1 MLRCLPT
8 RRVVLLVALLAIA
21 SLGPARGVTTS
32 RAYTVPALHA
42 ASAPR
47 ASAAAL
53 MAAGT
58 TRDVCHNGCSY
69 ATIQGAI
76 DNSSP
81 GDTIRIA
88 AGTYF
93 EHLSVPQSLTL
104 VGAGT
109 GQTVVDAGGAAT
121 ALAITTGVS
130 ATVSGVSIQHG
141 RSTGGSAFNARAGNG
156 IDNRGML
163 TLLDSV
169 VVANGGGNGPGV
181 FNAVGG
187 ALMIATSVITGN
199 ANSGLDN
206 AGSAT
211 VISSTIANN
220 FNPAGGGGIANS
232 GVLTVTASTI
242 SGNTAYHGSGG
253 GIANSD
259 VLTVVNSTISGNEA
273 GSSAG
278 TGGGIANSGLLT
290 LSNSTISGNS
300 SAGAGGI
307 YNGAGGS
314 VTVAN
319 TIVAAN
325 SGPPDRSDCLGAL
338 TSRGYNL
345 LGNNGGCAGLID
357 GVNGDRVGTP
367 GSPLDPRLGPLQDN
381 GGPTA
386 THALLPGSPA
396 LDAGD
401 PSGCRDSNGAPLA
414 TDQRGQPRPD
424 AASGRCDIGAYEAEP
439 AAATTATAAASVT
452 PAPSTAAGT
461 PTAAAPSPAAPP
473 TPSPTGAPAPA
484 GPCAPLPL
492 GPAGPFNVFTLGDLT
507 VRGSDIEGAAAAGGN
522 VTLDHFLGGQGP
534 IDTGALP
541 RTNGVP
547 DVLIAGGN
555 LAFPS
560 GAIENGNAVYAGS
573 ATLGDVAF
581 SAGAA
586 LRVAPP
592 PLDFA
597 AAAATL
603 AGLSGYYAGLPA
615 NGTTRAQGDGAIAL
629 SGTDP
634 QLNIFSVPG
643 TALAHAYLLGIDA
656 PAGST
661 VLVNVDGASDGI
673 TNATVTLNGVT
684 ADHVLYNFP
693 QATAL
698 TIHGVYLPGSVLAP
712 SATITFTVGLIEG
725 TLVGRSLAGP
735 AGDTS
740 GQMNS
745 DQTNT
750 PPFGGCLPPAGT
762 ALATATPSP
771 ASPVPVETT
780 APTIAAA
787 TTAPAAAATAVPSA
801 TTASATATTAA
812 ATTAAPTTATG
823 TAPAIPANT
832 ATPTSTASTG
842 GGTPATPAATAT
854 PATATATATNTPVL
868 HPLRLVFASPTAQAD
883 GRLVVHRLVMSER
896 VEGLSPFSRIGLRNE
911 LVLLLP
917 LHKGHPPRH
926 AVFAATVFGRADA
939 DGVWSVSLTLPAPPR
954 FTAPLHASL
963 VASALEPRGFGVS
976 LLARR
981 AAPITLAYAAR

>member
-1 MLRCLPT
+1 MLSCLPT

-21 SLGPARGVTTS
+21 SLGPASGVTTS
-32 RAYTVPALHA
+32 RAYTVPTLHA
-42 ASAPR
+42 ASVPR

-53 MAAGT
+53 VAPGT
-58 TRDVCHNGCSY
+58 TRDVCHNGCPY

-76 DNSSP
+76 NNSSP

-93 EHLSVPQSLTL
+93 EHLSVPKSLIL
-104 VGAGT
+104 VGAGA

-121 ALAITTGVS
+121 ALAITTSVS
-130 ATVSGVSIQHG
+130 ATVSGVLIQHG
-141 RSTGGSAFNARAGNG
+141 RSTGGSAFDARAGNG
-156 IDNRGML
+156 IDNRGVL
-163 TLLDSV
+163 TLLDSI

-181 FNAVGG
+181 FNVVGG
-187 ALMIATSVITGN
+187 ALTIATSVITGN
-199 ANSGLDN
+199 ANGGLDN

-259 VLTVVNSTISGNEA
+259 VLTLSNSTISGNEA

-278 TGGGIANSGLLT
+278 TGGGIANTGVLR

-300 SAGAGGI
+300 SAGTGGI
-307 YNGAGGS
+307 YNGASGS
-314 VTVAN
+314 ITVAN

-325 SGPPDRSDCLGAL
+325 SGPPDRSDCFGAL

-345 LGNNGGCAGLID
+345 LGNNAGCAGLID

-367 GSPLDPRLGPLQDN
+367 SSPLDPRLGPLQDN
-381 GGPTA
+381 GGPTL

-414 TDQRGQPRPD
+414 TDQRGEPRPA

-439 AAATTATAAASVT
+439 AAAATAVPSAT

-461 PTAAAPSPAAPP
+461 PTAAAPSPGAPP
-473 TPSPTGAPAPA
+473 TPSPTGAPVPA

-492 GPAGPFNVFTLGDLT
+492 GPASPFNVFTLGDLT

-534 IDTGALP
+534 IDTRALP
-541 RTNGVP
+541 RTNGTP

-586 LRVAPP
+586 LRIAP

-597 AAAATL
+597 AAATTL

-615 NGTTRAQGDGAIAL
+615 NGTTRAQRDGAIAL
-629 SGTDP
+629 SGTNRR
-634 QLNIFSVPG
+634 LNIFSVPG
-643 TALAHAYLLGIDA
+643 AALAHAYLLTIDA
-656 PAGST
+656 PVGST
-661 VLVNVDGASDGI
+661 VLMNVDGASGGV
-673 TNATVTLNGVT
+673 TNATVTLNGVA
-684 ADHVLYNFP
+684 ADHVLYNFS

-698 TIHGVYLPGSVLAP
+698 TIHGAYLPGSILAP

-725 TLVGRSLAGP
+725 TLVGRSLADP
-735 AGDTS
+735 TGDTLRQLNS
-740 GQMNS
+740 G
-745 DQTNT
+745 QTNT
-750 PPFGGCLPPAGT
+750 PPFAGCLPPAGT
-762 ALATATPSP
+762 ALTTTPSP
-771 ASPVPVETT
+771 
-780 APTIAAA
+780 
-787 TTAPAAAATAVPSA
+787 VPSKRPPQP
-801 TTASATATTAA
+801 SWWR
-812 ATTAAPTTATG
+812 PW
-823 TAPAIPANT
+823 
-832 ATPTSTASTG
+832 
-842 GGTPATPAATAT
+842 
-854 PATATATATNTPVL
+854 
-868 HPLRLVFASPTAQAD
+868 SPRTW
-883 GRLVVHRLVMSER
+883 
-896 VEGLSPFSRIGLRNE
+896 SR
-911 LVLLLP
+911 
-917 LHKGHPPRH
+917 
-926 AVFAATVFGRADA
+926 
-939 DGVWSVSLTLPAPPR
+939 S
-954 FTAPLHASL
+954 
-963 VASALEPRGFGVS
+963 
-976 LLARR
+976 RR
-981 AAPITLAYAAR
+981 